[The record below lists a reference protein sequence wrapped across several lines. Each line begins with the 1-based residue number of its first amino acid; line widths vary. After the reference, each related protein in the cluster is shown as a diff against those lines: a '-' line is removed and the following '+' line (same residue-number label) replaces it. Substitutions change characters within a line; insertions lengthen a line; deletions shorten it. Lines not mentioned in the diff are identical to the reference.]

1 MAKKKKY
8 GFEDFKDDVKTAGIY
23 GIPTLVI
30 KKGTEVVSD
39 YFTQKEA
46 ENLEQEISEQYPI
59 YLERLEIINKHGFSN
74 CFKYHERQFL
84 LITKNYVDA
93 MLCMEEGTIEQ
104 AFDIN
109 EMPDG
114 LEFPVG
120 HPQPNTLYFANPA
133 KDNVY
138 YPFEEAE
145 ELLFKDKVRDF
156 LTLARCLGA
165 TEIGFRSM
173 KGHLSSESFSNGW
186 DVEVGGGYK
195 GVEGSGGY
203 GQKKSGSR
211 TASGRGQREMVKTFD
226 PTRYPYLPDEREWLL
241 VDPDW
246 QSFYNDRMEGRML
259 HLKMRISSKKT
270 MSVEDGRMDEVRL
283 GIKTLAASGNI
294 KVSTQMERA
303 FAHEEETEWEF
314 DITFKPLNEF
324 TTDKDLPTTD
334 KDLPTRDKD
343 LPFMMKVEDVFDI
356 TGRGTV
362 ATGRIERGVI
372 HSGDT
377 VCLTKGKTVLYATV
391 TGIEMFRK
399 IFDEGEA
406 GDNCGLLLQGVTKNE
421 VKIGMVITIA
431 EDVVLADDEDEVV
444 EEESTLELSDNEETY
459 LDNLKEFL
467 EDDAEI
473 TPRERKMLDRIRQN
487 LGISEERAKELE
499 ASLTPQLTEDEQEYL
514 EMYREYAEK
523 GEITDKQRSRLNKFA
538 VALGISEER
547 MRQLE
552 A

>member
-1 MAKKKKY
+1 
-8 GFEDFKDDVKTAGIY
+8 
-23 GIPTLVI
+23 
-30 KKGTEVVSD
+30 
-39 YFTQKEA
+39 
-46 ENLEQEISEQYPI
+46 
-59 YLERLEIINKHGFSN
+59 
-74 CFKYHERQFL
+74 
-84 LITKNYVDA
+84 
-93 MLCMEEGTIEQ
+93 
-104 AFDIN
+104 
-109 EMPDG
+109 
-114 LEFPVG
+114 
-120 HPQPNTLYFANPA
+120 
-133 KDNVY
+133 
-138 YPFEEAE
+138 
-145 ELLFKDKVRDF
+145 
-156 LTLARCLGA
+156 
-165 TEIGFRSM
+165 
-173 KGHLSSESFSNGW
+173 
-186 DVEVGGGYK
+186 
-195 GVEGSGGY
+195 
-203 GQKKSGSR
+203 
-211 TASGRGQREMVKTFD
+211 
-226 PTRYPYLPDEREWLL
+226 
-241 VDPDW
+241 
-246 QSFYNDRMEGRML
+246 ML
-259 HLKMRISSKKT
+259 HLKMRISSKKN

-356 TGRGTV
+356 TGPGTV